1 MEFYVAKVNK
11 IMIKLSCLLITFTD
25 VRNRTKIVFAAG
37 SGNFLV
43 VSCLTYEVFY
53 VFQPRLSEIK

>member
-1 MEFYVAKVNK
+1 MAQVNK
-11 IMIKLSCLLITFTD
+11 IMLKLSCLLITFTD
-25 VRNRTKIVFAAG
+25 VINRAKIVFAAG
-37 SGNFLV
+37 SGNVLI